1 MTGAS
6 SAADLVCQLINIDH
20 VSSRDG
26 ANPMSRELTMPVL
39 IFGAE
44 KVWYEPDQDDAL
56 GRDGC
61 PRRNMRMVPGQLNWW
76 LSRRRCGHRKKA

>member
-6 SAADLVCQLINIDH
+6 SAADLVRQVSNIDH

-44 KVWYEPDQDDAL
+44 KGVGMGLIRTMRLVETDV
-56 GRDGC
+56 RDGVC
-61 PRRNMRMVPGQLNWW
+61 V
-76 LSRRRCGHRKKA
+76 

>member
-6 SAADLVCQLINIDH
+6 SAADLVCQVSNIDR

-44 KVWYEPDQDDAL
+44 NGV
-56 GRDGC
+56 
-61 PRRNMRMVPGQLNWW
+61 V
-76 LSRRRCGHRKKA
+76 

>member
-6 SAADLVCQLINIDH
+6 SAADLVCQVSNIDH

-44 KVWYEPDQDDAL
+44 KGV
-56 GRDGC
+56 
-61 PRRNMRMVPGQLNWW
+61 V
-76 LSRRRCGHRKKA
+76 

>member
-1 MTGAS
+1 MILCAQSALSSKRRDAYWRSANIATIAMTGAS

-26 ANPMSRELTMPVL
+26 ANPMSRELTMPVS

-44 KVWYEPDQDDAL
+44 KGV
-56 GRDGC
+56 
-61 PRRNMRMVPGQLNWW
+61 V
-76 LSRRRCGHRKKA
+76 

>member
-6 SAADLVCQLINIDH
+6 SAADLVCQESNIDH

-39 IFGAE
+39 IVGAE
-44 KVWYEPDQDDAL
+44 KSVGMSLIRTMRLVKTDV
-56 GRDGC
+56 RDGIC
-61 PRRNMRMVPGQLNWW
+61 VWFLGD
-76 LSRRRCGHRKKA
+76 